1 MYVKLDLLPD
11 RKEIEELRRAHI
23 TRQGKNSVVKHHDLF
38 HSLAKED
45 SLSNPCILQ
54 RIEPYKTSLH
64 YIVIKGKVM
73 VFKGEAGVTV
83 VTALW
88 KVRVSTRSMYEI
100 IMGRKSVGEVFRE
113 RESTTQMALRWLN
126 KVEE

>member
-1 MYVKLDLLPD
+1 MIIYFAEARFGPFDSNGFQAGVKVYVKLDLLPD

-45 SLSNPCILQ
+45 SLSDPCILQ

-64 YIVIKGKVM
+64 
-73 VFKGEAGVTV
+73 
-83 VTALW
+83 
-88 KVRVSTRSMYEI
+88 
-100 IMGRKSVGEVFRE
+100 
-113 RESTTQMALRWLN
+113 
-126 KVEE
+126 